1 VCLALGASLLAGCV
15 EEQQEPEAALG
26 CFESHLE
33 EAIALNLERRPA
45 YSALT
50 AGASEAVT
58 DQLVQA
64 EEFSTYFARRVDEA
78 ARPFIARGVNVT
90 CDEFMSM
97 SLAPPFREHFEFEPE
112 PLSSYVTLD
121 GAAMRDALQSAYIH
135 GGFSALSARAT
146 NELDALRL
154 PRAYHCMT
162 RHVLEALRRIAN
174 FAPVQAA
181 RASELGLGST
191 TDISDELVV
200 LHLLAL
206 EQGPRLDEVAAPV
219 QAQGVPIL
227 CQDVPHVP
235 PGP

>member
-1 VCLALGASLLAGCV
+1 MCLALGASLIAGCV
-15 EEQQEPEAALG
+15 EEQQESETGQG
-26 CFESHLE
+26 CFESHLV

-50 AGASEAVT
+50 ARASEAVT

-64 EEFSTYFARRVDEA
+64 EQVSALFARRLDEA
-78 ARPFIARGVNVT
+78 ARPFIARGVPVT
-90 CDEFMSM
+90 CDEFMPM
-97 SLAPPFREHFEFEPE
+97 SLSPPFRERFEFEPE
-112 PLSSYVTLD
+112 PISSYVMQD
-121 GAAMRDALQSAYIH
+121 GTALRDALQSDYAN
-135 GGFSALSARAT
+135 GGFSALSDRAT
-146 NELDALRL
+146 EQLDALQL

-162 RHVLEALRRIAN
+162 RHVLESLRRIAN

-181 RASELGLGST
+181 RAAELGLGST
-191 TDISDELVV
+191 TAISDQLVV

-206 EQGPRLDEVAAPV
+206 EQGPGLDEVAAPL